1 MALNSNSKNPM
12 WLKSTASGLWQ
23 LLLSNVDIFYPSWR
37 KWIWDPIEEAVWF
50 MRYIKDRYWNP
61 DIAKSVYWKMWY
73 FNHPTKWRQY
83 KGFKEWY

>member
-1 MALNSNSKNPM
+1 
-12 WLKSTASGLWQ
+12 
-23 LLLSNVDIFYPSWR
+23 
-37 KWIWDPIEEAVWF
+37 